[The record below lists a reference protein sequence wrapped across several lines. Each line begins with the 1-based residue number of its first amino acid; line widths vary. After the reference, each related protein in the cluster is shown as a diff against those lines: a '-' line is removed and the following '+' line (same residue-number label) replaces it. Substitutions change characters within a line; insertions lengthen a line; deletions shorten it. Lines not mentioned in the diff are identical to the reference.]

1 MTRLPEA
8 SLPTPDAAP
17 ATPPTPPA
25 VVASLRAVGL
35 RRGRRQ
41 VLDQVDLAVH
51 EGEVLALVGPN
62 GGGKSS
68 LLLLLAGLLAPD
80 EGAVEVAGRSAVA
93 LSRTGRVGLIG
104 ARPGLYPLQTGRE
117 NLEFY
122 GALHGLA
129 PREVGERVA
138 PLLAELDMAE
148 HVDRP
153 VAEYSSGMAQKVGL
167 ARALLLD
174 PVLLLLDEPTSAM
187 DPLSAEVVHEALAR
201 RARRGLAVLLVT
213 HDLRLAEARCHRTAF
228 LQRRVRWTRASG
240 GEGAPGEL
248 LAAWRA
254 WAQGEGQ
261 GAGEGRG
268 P

>member
-1 MTRLPEA
+1 MVAALRRA
-8 SLPTPDAAP
+8 S
-17 ATPPTPPA
+17 
-25 VVASLRAVGL
+25 L
-35 RRGRRQ
+35 RRGRRE
-41 VLDQVDLAVH
+41 VLH
-51 EGEVLALVGPN
+51 EVALEVRRGEVLALVGPN

-80 EGAVEVAGRSAVA
+80 GGEVEVAGQPAVE

-122 GALHGLA
+122 GALHGLGA
-129 PREVGERVA
+129 REVGDRVA
-138 PLLAELDMAE
+138 PLLHELDMAA

-153 VAEYSSGMAQKVGL
+153 VAEYSTGMAQKVGL

-187 DPLSAEVVHEALAR
+187 DPLSAEVVHEALGR
-201 RARRGLAVLLVT
+201 RAERGLTVLMVT
-213 HDLRLAEARCHRTAF
+213 HDLRLAEERCHRVAF
-228 LQRRVRWTRASG
+228 LERRVHWIRATGAGAGPG
-240 GEGAPGEL
+240 GL

-254 WAQGEGQ
+254 WAGD
-261 GAGEGRG
+261 EGRG
-268 P
+268 A